1 MAERG
6 FLAGDDQILEVDGAI
21 ERSVVVVDEEGGDI
35 VVFLG
40 LCNQRFKDNEKK
52 RNDGEVGSV
61 TSVEAV
67 RRLQA
72 TIQTIFGYLNS
83 VSGVYPEVASA
94 IDALNVTIEPL
105 VAQIKT
111 RATIAEKKK
120 EEEKKN
126 PDSTK

>member
-1 MAERG
+1 M
-6 FLAGDDQILEVDGAI
+6 
-21 ERSVVVVDEEGGDI
+21 
-35 VVFLG
+35 
-40 LCNQRFKDNEKK
+40 
-52 RNDGEVGSV
+52 GSV

-83 VSGVYPEVASA
+83 VSGVYPEVESA
-94 IDALNVTIEPL
+94 IDALNVAIAPL
-105 VAQIKT
+105 VEQIKT